1 MRQLLMVTAAGLLMA
16 QGAFAQTAPAS
27 AYPYDKSPWWMK
39 ESVITQTGFVFAE
52 VPANRATFSANFL
65 SVDDT
70 VEKAQAQ
77 SIEKT
82 RALQEVLGRLGKDQV
97 RVTTSFSMRTLYEQY
112 RDKDGN
118 RIENQRA
125 DKINGYEVS
134 VQISVEVRDMNL
146 LERAYAL
153 VLAASPTSTANI
165 YFNLQPSNELN
176 TWMYNEAVK
185 DARKRAGDAV
195 TAAGGTLGK
204 VRVID
209 PTGRAC
215 ETDILARGGN
225 GAGDDTEATEVM
237 ARGNFAYA
245 VAPPPPPPA
254 PAMAP
259 APGTADYLE
268 AQALKNPFIQTP
280 PLRRID
286 ARACVVY
293 AVN

>member
-1 MRQLLMVTAAGLLMA
+1 MKKLLLLTAAGLMA
-16 QGAFAQTAPAS
+16 APAVLAQTAPGTP
-27 AYPYDKSPWWMK
+27 YPYDKSPWWMK

-65 SVDDT
+65 SVADT

-82 RALQEVLGRLGKDQV
+82 RALQEVLARLGKDQV
-97 RVTTSFSMRTLYEQY
+97 RVNTSFAMRTLYEQY

-134 VQISVEVRDMNL
+134 VQISVEVRDMAL

-195 TAAGGTLGK
+195 TAAGGALGK

-237 ARGNFAYA
+237 ALQARM
-245 VAPPPPPPA
+245 VPSPPPPPPPPA
-254 PAMAP
+254 MAQ
-259 APGTADYLE
+259 APGSADYLE

-280 PLRRID
+280 PLRRIT